1 MVLFFLANHR
11 ATDFPYAK
19 TCGICDLDWVAP
31 FQGFLA
37 IGRQVCVAKCVCFVS
52 SNIFLSLY
60 IIIYAK
66 LLISFYLLQ
75 QISDYSLIPPTLDAI
90 LTPSYNTQI
99 GCRRSLVLLRLLHNL
114 YFCLQ
119 IRLSLLIF
127 RTLFLKKADII
138 HTSCI
143 LKTNKYR
150 FHSRKYQ
157 LCKSRNRTRL
167 LLHPICVLYYGV
179 KGRKFRKF
187 LYRENP

>member
-1 MVLFFLANHR
+1 MVLFLADHR

-90 LTPSYNTQI
+90 LTPSYNAQI

-114 YFCLQ
+114 YFRLR
-119 IRLSLLIF
+119 IGLSLFIF
-127 RTLFLKKADII
+127 WTFFLKKAAII

-143 LKTNKYR
+143 FTTIHTGSIHESTSFVKAVTEQDFSGILFVYYTIV
-150 FHSRKYQ
+150 SRSQ
-157 LCKSRNRTRL
+157 I
-167 LLHPICVLYYGV
+167 PQVFV
-179 KGRKFRKF
+179 
-187 LYRENP
+187 